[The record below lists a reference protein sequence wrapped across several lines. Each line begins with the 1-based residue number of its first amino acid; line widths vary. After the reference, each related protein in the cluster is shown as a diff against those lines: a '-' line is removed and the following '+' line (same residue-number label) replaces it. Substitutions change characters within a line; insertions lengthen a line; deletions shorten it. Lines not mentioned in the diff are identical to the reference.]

1 MLTSFL
7 RSEVTRHS
15 SHSCSTLYHPGI
27 LQCKK
32 PVDSFTLSR
41 IFKKKEIFE
50 ILHTFKW
57 TLFEPWCIYISSNQ
71 AKNETRVSWDRVY
84 IVLMDFSSKIA
95 WMSLSETCSQFRI
108 YHIIQIS
115 VRNLGAISAVF
126 PSHGWLMIHLS
137 SVACKYIMIYIKVL

>member
-1 MLTSFL
+1 M
-7 RSEVTRHS
+7 
-15 SHSCSTLYHPGI
+15 
-27 LQCKK
+27 
-32 PVDSFTLSR
+32 
-41 IFKKKEIFE
+41 
-50 ILHTFKW
+50 
-57 TLFEPWCIYISSNQ
+57 FEPWCIYISSNQ

-137 SVACKYIMIYIKVL
+137 SVACKYILRCYKLFCKYNLCWKPSVTSRVYHDQISEKSRCNLRSVFRSRGWLMSVASKEFYEQRVSNYVP

>member
-41 IFKKKEIFE
+41 IFKKRNFWN
-50 ILHTFKW
+50 KW
-57 TLFEPWCIYISSNQ
+57 TLLEPWCIYISSNQ

-108 YHIIQIS
+108 YHIIIS

-137 SVACKYIMIYIKVL
+137 SVACKYIIIYIKVL